1 MMPPSET
8 TPADLPSVEPPQSRY
23 APSWALK
30 LWRTLARPPRGQ
42 DRSAELATESHGRLD
57 RLDLWM
63 VVVLIVGLLSMRA
76 YNLGQ
81 PTSMYFDE
89 VYHARSAT
97 EFLQDWNYHLPHNI
111 FEWTHPPLAKYAI
124 AAGITLFA
132 DDKVTGSANLGVPV
146 HTAIVQERT
155 AQSPGDKI
163 VANTPIDYSLDFG
176 DRVLVATGSE
186 VRVYNLAARDLAY
199 AYPISGVTTLSAP
212 DAAGLVYAGTLDGKI
227 FVLDTK
233 MLDALR
239 AGQVTTVPPPTQLVT
254 STGFAIAHLFAGE
267 APYLLAADD
276 HGNVVSIDLGVDG
289 GSIVGRGSVPGAADF
304 ASPGAGLLGTIT
316 NPQVLVA
323 YQGGV
328 GLLDV
333 YGVTLGSTVATAA
346 PATSLALNPDAISTN
361 IYRYYVT
368 AGNSLLLLRLD
379 KSQSPV
385 AISLESTQPLTV
397 MPGPVSQVVFDEGT
411 KLAQVLGQTP
421 DGSGWTVYAVEGN
434 GNAVF
439 SDARLPFKP
448 VTLGLDN
455 AVTVSGIDTVTQMPG
470 ANREALL
477 AFSPDGALA
486 SVDVGQFAFSW
497 RIIGVLFGVLMA
509 VCLYLLARL
518 LFRRRSVGVLVALFC
533 AVDGMTFVQSR
544 IAMNDTYVAGFLLLA
559 YLIFAVLWL
568 RVWQH
573 RALFWLGMPILG
585 TVLGLALVSKWVAL
599 YAIASIGILILIRS
613 ALGRVAVVAGL
624 IVGTGVLGWQAL
636 AEMSYTPNTGNIPLS
651 AALIALACVV
661 TVVATVAVI
670 RTQLAPDKVFLGVV
684 GILLASVLA
693 AAALWVSPAPL
704 NNGSPDY
711 TFFLIMLAITAVAAA
726 LAAYRPIAWTRQEF
740 RFTLFA
746 PALFGLAIPWLLTFL
761 ALPIGFPLVLSAT
774 LKYSLLAGAAGLV
787 LGIAAGLTFWLAGR
801 LGFGPLASKP
811 QHPDFLPPDP
821 APEGWL
827 RLGSNFGLPAAWM
840 AFCLALLPFLVYIAL
855 YIPVA
860 MPWQAQTVQTGPLP
874 ALACWQV
881 APVSGVCEKA
891 WPAGH
896 TGQNLWDLTNAMYT
910 YHNDLRD
917 AHPAASPWWA
927 WPLDLKPVWFAGG
940 VDVPGASAAIYDAG
954 NPVLWW
960 LAIVGL
966 AFVTW
971 QAFRRRS
978 LGLTLIVV
986 AFFWQWLSWARIDRE
1001 AFQYHFYTA
1010 LPFFLLALAYFL
1022 AELWH
1027 GPSPRTW
1034 LLARVAGAIAALV
1047 PAFLWLSEPALCG
1060 LVRVNT
1066 STYFGNAVCG
1076 TGLSHLSLPASILL
1090 IGVVLLA
1097 ALLGL
1102 VLMSSHL
1109 ERRLAGGHQDR
1120 YWLAV
1125 IFAPLVLGLILIGWL
1140 DLAGPSETLI
1150 WALPPVWP
1158 TLFWLSGGGLLAY
1171 LSLTATHPRRFVIG
1185 VGLLAGAAFLV
1196 LYPYLSATWLP
1207 GSLGNLYALLSPT
1220 WQYGFQFA
1228 TDLQKGVTVKL
1239 LGSGSFSAIFLATSV
1254 AVVAAML
1261 AVVRRASVRR
1271 QMIIEKANSD
1281 DSIVDPEQFTPE

>member
-1 MMPPSET
+1 MPPTEGVSAELGAA
-8 TPADLPSVEPPQSRY
+8 TPTPPRY
-23 APSWALK
+23 TPGWALK
-30 LWRTLARPPRGQ
+30 LWQILARPARGE
-42 DRSAELATESHGRLD
+42 DRSTELAAEPRGRLD

-63 VVVLIVGLLSMRA
+63 VAVLIVGLLSMRA
-76 YNLGQ
+76 YNLSQ

-89 VYHARSAT
+89 VYHARTAT

-132 DDKVTGSANLGVPV
+132 DDQVTGSVNLGVPV
-146 HTAIVQERT
+146 RAAIVQERA
-155 AQSPGDKI
+155 AQSPGVNV

-186 VRVYNLAARDLAY
+186 VRVYNLATRDLAY
-199 AYPISGVTTLSAP
+199 SYALSGVMALSAP
-212 DAAGLVYAGTLDGKI
+212 DAAGLVYAGTADGKI

-233 MLDALR
+233 TLDALR
-239 AGQVTTVPPPTQLVT
+239 AGQVTTLPPPLQLT
-254 STGFAIAHLFAGE
+254 TTLDFAITHLFAG
-267 APYLLAADD
+267 ASPYLLVADD
-276 HGNVVSIDLGVDG
+276 HGNVASIDLEVAG
-289 GSIVGRGSVPGAADF
+289 GSIVGRGSIPGATDF
-304 ASPGAGLLGTIT
+304 AFPGSGLLGTVG

-333 YGVTLGSTVATAA
+333 LDVTLVSTVVTTA

-368 AGNSLLLLRLD
+368 AGDSLLLLRLD
-379 KSQSPV
+379 KSQSPATLAWE
-385 AISLESTQPLTV
+385 AIQPLRV
-397 MPGPVSQVVFDEGT
+397 MPGPVSQVIFDEGA

-448 VTLGLDN
+448 VVLGLDN
-455 AVTVSGIDTVTQMPG
+455 AVTVKGIDKVTQMPG

-477 AFSPDGALA
+477 AFSPDGDLA
-486 SVDVGQFAFSW
+486 SVNVGQFAFSW
-497 RIIGVLFGVLMA
+497 RIMGVLFGVLMA
-509 VCLYLLARL
+509 VCLYLLARVA
-518 LFRRRSVGVLVALFC
+518 FRRRSVGVLVALFC
-533 AVDGMTFVQSR
+533 ALDGMAFVQSR

-573 RALFWLGMPILG
+573 RAVFWLGMPLLG

-624 IVGTGVLGWQAL
+624 IAGTGVLGWQAL
-636 AEMSYTPNTGNIPLS
+636 AEMSYAPDTGTPPLS
-651 AALIALACVV
+651 FGLLALTCI
-661 TVVATVAVI
+661 VVAVTTVIVI
-670 RTQLAPDKVFLGVV
+670 RAQPTPDKVFLGVV

-704 NNGSPDY
+704 NNGAPDY

-726 LAAYRPIAWTRQEF
+726 LAAYRPLAWTRQELHF
-740 RFTLFA
+740 ALFA
-746 PALFGLAIPWLLTFL
+746 PALFGLVAPWLLTLL
-761 ALPIGFPLVLSAT
+761 ALPIGFPLAVAAT
-774 LKYSLLAGAAGLV
+774 LKYSLLAGAGGVV
-787 LGIAAGLTFWLAGR
+787 LGIGVGLTFWLAGR
-801 LGFGPLASKP
+801 VGFGPLASKP
-811 QHPDFLPPDP
+811 QNPNFLPAEP

-860 MPWQAQTVQTGPLP
+860 MPWQAQTAQTGPLP
-874 ALACWQV
+874 AIACWQTD
-881 APVSGVCEKA
+881 PSGVCEKA

-927 WPLDLKPVWFAGG
+927 WPLDLKPVWFASGA
-940 VDVPGASAAIYDAG
+940 DVPGTSSNIYDAG

-960 LAIVGL
+960 LAIAGL

-971 QAFRRRS
+971 QAFRRRH
-978 LGLTLIVV
+978 LGLTLIAV

-1034 LLARVAGAIAALV
+1034 LLARMAGAIAALI
-1047 PAFLWLSEPALCG
+1047 PACLWLGEPALCG
-1060 LVRVNT
+1060 LVRVDITN
-1066 STYFGNAVCG
+1066 YFGNAVCG
-1076 TGLSHLSLPASILL
+1076 TGLSHLSLPSRALL
-1090 IGVVLLA
+1090 IGAILVA
-1097 ALLGL
+1097 ALVSLLWINGYL
-1102 VLMSSHL
+1102 V
-1109 ERRLAGGHQDR
+1109 RRLAAGHQDR
-1120 YWLAV
+1120 YWLIALLTPLALGAV
-1125 IFAPLVLGLILIGWL
+1125 LISGLG
-1140 DLAGPSETLI
+1140 LAGPADSVS

-1158 TLFWLSGGGLLAY
+1158 TLFWLFSGGTLAY
-1171 LSLTATHPRRFVIG
+1171 LSLTAQDPRRFVIG
-1185 VGLLAGAAFLV
+1185 VGVLATVAFLV

-1207 GSLGNLYALLSPT
+1207 SSSGNWYALLSPT
-1220 WQYGFQFA
+1220 WQYGFHFA
-1228 TDLQKGVTVKL
+1228 TDLQKGVIVKL
-1239 LGSGSFSAIFLATSV
+1239 MGSGSLSAIFLAASV
-1254 AVVAAML
+1254 AAVAAML
-1261 AVVRRASVRR
+1261 AVAHRADIRR
-1271 QMIIEKANSD
+1271 QAITRKTDADEST
-1281 DSIVDPEQFTPE
+1281 VDPEGSAQE